1 MQKPDTDFE
10 DEMRPNYD
18 RATLGTGTR
27 GKHFAEYQAGTN
39 VAFLAP
45 DVRAA
50 FPTDEELNDALRLLI
65 RVARREAL
73 PL

>member
-1 MQKPDTDFE
+1 MQKPDTNFE
-10 DEMRPNYD
+10 GEMRPDYD
-18 RATLGTGTR
+18 RASLGKGTR
-27 GKHFAEYQAGTN
+27 GRHFAEYQGGTN

-65 RVARREAL
+65 RVARREAM

>member
-1 MQKPDTDFE
+1 MEKPDSELE
-10 DEMRPNYD
+10 DDLRPDYD
-18 RATLGTGTR
+18 RASLGNGTR

-50 FPTDEELNDALRLLI
+50 FPTDQELNDALRLLI
-65 RVARREAL
+65 RVAKRDLTAA
-73 PL
+73 